1 LRFLTHLL
9 GLGAS
14 TDFSFGDAPMTN
26 ILRIDSSARR
36 TGSISRDLSDR
47 ILARMPDAQV
57 TVRDLADGM
66 ELIDEN
72 WIGANFTPKDE
83 RSPEQQELLAVSDT
97 LVSEI
102 QNADILLI
110 GLPIYNFGIPAALK
124 AWVDQ
129 VARAGVTFKY
139 SDTGPVGLLESKRA
153 IVTVASGGT
162 EVGSDIDF
170 ATGYIRH
177 VLSFIGITEVD
188 FVSADQMMIDPEV
201 SLKAAHIAVD
211 SLKLAA

>member
-1 LRFLTHLL
+1 
-9 GLGAS
+9 
-14 TDFSFGDAPMTN
+14 MN
-26 ILRIDSSARR
+26 KVLRIDSSARR
-36 TGSISRDLSDR
+36 TGSISRDLNDR

-66 ELIDEN
+66 SLIDEN

-83 RSPEQQELLAVSDT
+83 RTVEQQEILAVSDA

-102 QNADILLI
+102 QEADILLI
-110 GLPIYNFGIPAALK
+110 GLPIYNFGVPAALK
-124 AWVDQ
+124 AWIDQ

-139 SDTGPVGLLESKRA
+139 SDTGPVGLLEGKRA

-162 EVGSDIDF
+162 EAGSDIDF

-188 FVSADQMMIDPEV
+188 FVNADQMMIDPEG
-201 SLKAAHIAVD
+201 SLKAAHTVVE